1 MKWTISFDK
10 YALKALSKIDKQNR
24 NRILQFLKVDLLGLN
39 NPRQIGK
46 ALKGKY
52 KGMWRYRVGDYRII
66 CEIVDNKLVI
76 LALEI
81 EHRSSIYK

>member
-1 MKWTISFDK
+1 MTWTISFDK
-10 YALKALSKIDKQNR
+10 YALKALSKLDKPNR

-46 ALKGKY
+46 ALTGKF

-66 CEIVDNKLVI
+66 CEIVDTELIIV
-76 LALEI
+76 AVVI
-81 EHRSSIYK
+81 EHRSNVYK

>member
-46 ALKGKY
+46 ALKGKF

-66 CEIVDNKLVI
+66 CKIVDNELVI